1 MDVILT
7 QDVNKIG
14 KLGSVVKV
22 KDGFARNFL
31 IPNNLAILAT
41 AGNLKKIE
49 QEKQKKNIQ
58 LQKAKKDAERLKER
72 LANISLTLPALI
84 QEDEKLYGSITSQ
97 DIVAALKEENFDID
111 KNAII
116 LDEPIKSLGIFEVPI
131 KLHPEISTKIKV
143 WVVKK

>member
-1 MDVILT
+1 MV
-7 QDVNKIG
+7 QDVAKVG
-14 KLGSVVKV
+14 KLGSVIKV

-31 IPNNLAILAT
+31 IPNKLAIPAT

-49 QEKQKKNIQ
+49 QEKEKKNTQ
-58 LQKAKKDAERLKER
+58 LQRAKKDAELIKEK
-72 LANISLTLPALI
+72 LEHISLTLPALT

-111 KNAII
+111 KNAVI
-116 LDEPIKSLGIFEVPI
+116 LNEPIKSLGIFEVPI
-131 KLHPEISTKIKV
+131 KLYPEISATIKV